1 MNPAALLSALRPL
14 DGGPRLTA
22 DLVVDDAPSMELWT
36 QAVHDLRTALDQAP
50 FDDVRVHTIDSSAPG
65 ELRLDATPEPTPGHQ
80 ALLVFSDC
88 VGPAWRDGRAVE
100 LLERRGRS
108 CATAV
113 LHPLPPPLRHRAA
126 VPLAPFRWRAARP
139 GTPTAWLEC
148 RLRPGS
154 LEAAAGL
161 RAESAVPL
169 LPLDDEGAV
178 EGWARLVAGPT
189 SGWYDG
195 EGIPSGAG
203 TGVWADLAPPAPSI
217 EPAALIRTL
226 EDLAG
231 PVPVRLAAL
240 LAVSPLVT
248 VDLLRAL
255 RRDLLPGTAGAAGTD
270 GAVAEVFYSG
280 LLVRAPERDRDAGGQ
295 RAHVL
300 RDGAAGLLT
309 ERLTRSDAGRALEL
323 AGTILPPAVWVRGS
337 GPLPSVTPAR
347 SPRRVRRDGP
357 PLSVRGVAP
366 PRNQHFVGR
375 EELLR
380 TIRAALVRP
389 DGDGLCV
396 LHGIAGVGKT
406 TTAREYAHRY
416 GDDYD
421 FVWWCRAADDQ
432 SLALSLDRLGQA
444 LSVPGPRD
452 GRGSVDAV
460 LDRLRT
466 GRVDRGWL
474 LVLDNA
480 GSPEKL
486 FEYLPLDAGH
496 ILVTSRHTRWAER
509 TEHPLRVGPLER
521 DESRALLRD
530 SADWLTD
537 EEADAVAG
545 RAGNLPPLLIQLGRS
560 LAQRR
565 LSVTDHLEGFDRLCA
580 ELLLRGGPAEY
591 DVRLAAV
598 WKEAVAE
605 LGETDPAAAELLR
618 VLISLGTGPVS
629 FELLSAVTG
638 PGPGPD
644 DAGPAGV
651 LHDKI
656 GLDLAL
662 RRLADEAL
670 AVVDRDVVET
680 HPALHTVRRATVMGP
695 NERAAAE
702 RSALALLSAAHPK
715 DPIDP
720 ADPVARARIAE
731 IAHRLDL
738 PAALREPPETTGALV
753 LAVIEHHAAVG
764 DAEVAARQARAA
776 LAVWSRSLGPD
787 DPALLAFRA
796 HAERVPA

>member
-1 MNPAALLSALRPL
+1 MTPSTLLTALRPL
-14 DGGPRLTA
+14 DGGPRLTL

-36 QAVHDLRTALDQAP
+36 QAVRDLRTVLDQAP
-50 FDDVRVHTIDSSAPG
+50 FDGVRVHTIDSSAPG
-65 ELRLDATPEPTPGHQ
+65 ELRLDTAPEPTPGHH

-88 VGPAWRDGRAVE
+88 AGPAWQDGRAVE

-148 RLRPGS
+148 LLRPGS

-178 EGWARLVAGPT
+178 EGWARLVGDPT

-195 EGIPSGAG
+195 EGIPSGVR
-203 TGVWADLAPPAPSI
+203 TGDWGHAELPDPST
-217 EPAALIRTL
+217 EPATLIRTL

-255 RRDLLPGTAGAAGTD
+255 CRNLLPGAER
-270 GAVAEVFYSG
+270 AVAEVFYSG

-309 ERLTRSDAGRALEL
+309 ERLTRSDAARAREL
-323 AGTILPPAVWVRGS
+323 AGTILPPAVWARAGAPV
-337 GPLPSVTPAR
+337 PSASSAWP
-347 SPRRVRRDGP
+347 PPRVRRDGP
-357 PLSVRGVAP
+357 PLIVRGVAP

-389 DGDGLCV
+389 GGDGLCV
-396 LHGIAGVGKT
+396 LHGLAGVGKT

-416 GDDYD
+416 RGDYD

-496 ILVTSRHTRWAER
+496 ILVTSRHISWTER
-509 TEHPLRVGPLER
+509 TEHPLRVEPLDR

-537 EEADAVAG
+537 EQADAVAG

-565 LSVTDHLEGFDRLCA
+565 LSVADHLEGFDRLCA
-580 ELLLRGGPAEY
+580 ELLLRGGPADY

-598 WKEAVAE
+598 WKQAVAE
-605 LGETDPAAAELLR
+605 LGESDPAAAELLR
-618 VLISLGTGPVS
+618 VLTCLGTGPVS

-644 DAGPAGV
+644 AAGSDGV

-680 HPALHTVRRATVMGP
+680 HPALHTVMRAAVMGP

-702 RSALALLSAAHPK
+702 RSALALLTAALPK
-715 DPIDP
+715 DPIDL
-720 ADPVARARIAE
+720 ADPAARARIAE

-738 PAALREPPETTGALV
+738 SAALREPPETTGALV

-764 DAEVAARQARAA
+764 DTDVAARQARAA

>member
-1 MNPAALLSALRPL
+1 MTPSALLTALRPL
-14 DGGPRLTA
+14 EGGPRLTL

-36 QAVHDLRTALDQAP
+36 QAVRDLRTALDRAP
-50 FDDVRVHTIDSSAPG
+50 FDGVRVHTIDSSAPG
-65 ELRLDATPEPTPGHQ
+65 ELRLDATPETTPGHH

-88 VGPAWRDGRAVE
+88 VGPAWQDGRAVE

-148 RLRPGS
+148 LLRPGS

-178 EGWARLVAGPT
+178 EGWARLVADPT

-203 TGVWADLAPPAPSI
+203 TGVWADLAPPAPST
-217 EPAALIRTL
+217 EPATLIRML

-248 VDLLRAL
+248 VELLRAL
-255 RRDLLPGTAGAAGTD
+255 RRDLLPGADGTD
-270 GAVAEVFYSG
+270 AAVAEVFYSG

-323 AGTILPPAVWVRGS
+323 AGTILPPAVWARGGAPVPS
-337 GPLPSVTPAR
+337 GTSAWPPL
-347 SPRRVRRDGP
+347 RVQRDGP
-357 PLSVRGVAP
+357 PLTVRGVAP

-375 EELLR
+375 EDLLR

-389 DGDGLCV
+389 GGDGLCV
-396 LHGIAGVGKT
+396 LHGLAGVGKT

-416 GDDYD
+416 RDDYD

-496 ILVTSRHTRWAER
+496 ILVTSRHISWTER
-509 TEHPLRVGPLER
+509 TEHPLRVGPLDR

-537 EEADAVAG
+537 EQADAVAG

-565 LSVTDHLEGFDRLCA
+565 LSVADHLEGFDRLCA
-580 ELLLRGGPAEY
+580 ELLLRGGPADY

-598 WKEAVAE
+598 WKQAVAE
-605 LGETDPAAAELLR
+605 LGESDPAAAELLR
-618 VLISLGTGPVS
+618 VLTCLGTGPVS

-638 PGPGPD
+638 PGPD
-644 DAGPAGV
+644 DAGPDGV

-680 HPALHTVRRATVMGP
+680 HPALHTVMRATVMGP

-702 RSALALLSAAHPK
+702 RSALALLTAALPK
-715 DPIDP
+715 APIDP
-720 ADPVARARIAE
+720 ADPAARARIAE

-738 PAALREPPETTGALV
+738 SAALREPPETTGALV
-753 LAVIEHHAAVG
+753 LAVIEHHAAAG
-764 DAEVAARQARAA
+764 DTEVAARQARAA

>member
-1 MNPAALLSALRPL
+1 MTPSTLLTALRPL
-14 DGGPRLTA
+14 EGGPRLTV
-22 DLVVDDAPSMELWT
+22 DLLIDDAPSMELWT
-36 QAVHDLRTALDQAP
+36 QAVRDLRTAVDRAP
-50 FDDVRVHTIDSSAPG
+50 FDGVRVHTVDSSAPG
-65 ELRLDATPEPTPGHQ
+65 ELRLDDTTPETTPGHH

-88 VGPAWRDGRAVE
+88 VGPAWQDGRAVE

-113 LHPLPPPLRHRAA
+113 LHALPPPLRHRAA

-148 RLRPGS
+148 LLQPGS

-169 LPLDDEGAV
+169 LPLDDEDGV
-178 EGWARLVAGPT
+178 EGWARLVADPT

-203 TGVWADLAPPAPSI
+203 TGVWADLAPPAPSTK
-217 EPAALIRTL
+217 PAALIGTL

-248 VDLLRAL
+248 VDLLHAV
-255 RRDLLPGTAGAAGTD
+255 RRDLLPEAD
-270 GAVAEVFYSG
+270 GADAAVAQVFYSG
-280 LLVRAPERDRDAGGQ
+280 LLVRAPERDRDTDGR

-300 RDGAAGLLT
+300 RDGVAELLT
-309 ERLTRSDAGRALEL
+309 ERLTRSDVRRALDL
-323 AGTILPPAVWVRGS
+323 AGSILPPAVWARG
-337 GPLPSVTPAR
+337 GAPLPTAAPAR
-347 SPRRVRRDGP
+347 PRRRVRKDGP
-357 PLSVRGVAP
+357 PLRARGVAP

-375 EELLR
+375 EGLLR

-396 LHGIAGVGKT
+396 LHGLAGVGKT
-406 TTAREYAHRY
+406 TIAREYAHRY

-460 LDRLRT
+460 LDRLHT

-496 ILVTSRHTRWAER
+496 ILVTSRHISWTER
-509 TEHPLRVGPLER
+509 TEHPLHVEPLNR

-537 EEADAVAG
+537 EQADAVAG

-565 LSVTDHLEGFDRLCA
+565 LSVADHLEGFDRLCA
-580 ELLLRGGPAEY
+580 ELLLRGGPADY
-591 DVRLAAV
+591 DVRLAAG

-618 VLISLGTGPVS
+618 VLTCLGTGPVS

-638 PGPGPD
+638 PGPDAAGPD
-644 DAGPAGV
+644 GV

-680 HPALHTVRRATVMGP
+680 HPALHTVMRATVMGP

-702 RSALALLSAAHPK
+702 RSALALLTAALPK
-715 DPIDP
+715 GPIDP
-720 ADPVARARIAE
+720 ADPAARARIAE
-731 IAHRLDL
+731 LAHRLDL
-738 PAALREPPETTGALV
+738 RTALREPPETTGALV

-764 DAEVAARQARAA
+764 DTEVAARQARAA
-776 LAVWSRSLGPD
+776 LAVWSRSLGSD